1 MNFYGRKYEAM
12 IYINDMP
19 KPFREGMTVKQAFDE
34 NNIQIRNNFLIFVN
48 EELVDYSEYDTFVL
62 HDKDDV
68 QQVFPFFVE

>member
-1 MNFYGRKYEAM
+1 M

-19 KPFREGMTVKQAFDE
+19 KNFREGLTVKQAFDE
-34 NNIQIRNNFLIFVN
+34 NNIKIRNNFLIFVN

-62 HDKDDV
+62 QDEDEV

>member
-1 MNFYGRKYEAM
+1 M